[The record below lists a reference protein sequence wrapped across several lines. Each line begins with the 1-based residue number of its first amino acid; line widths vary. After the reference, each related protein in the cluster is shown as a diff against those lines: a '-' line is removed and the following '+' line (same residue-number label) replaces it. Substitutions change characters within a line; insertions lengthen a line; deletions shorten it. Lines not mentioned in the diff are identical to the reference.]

1 MIRRQRSLSVCFA
14 SLLASMAHAGVIYEN
29 NFEGQGPGPEW
40 LGGVS
45 LATTPQG
52 CIRCTS
58 FLGEFGN
65 QIILLNLANLPTH
78 SVIALGFDLYTIRSW
93 DGNVTY
99 VGGPDIFH
107 VVESMGRADFQTT
120 FSNNYVYGDQFNQAY
135 PGTYPGGVFPS
146 QSGAFEKQTLGYT
159 FDNFG
164 YGVVR
169 EDAVYHLSFTF
180 AHSDPTLL
188 VLFRAQNLSPLADES
203 WGLDNVVVS
212 GDTPTNIPEP
222 GTILLVSAGLL
233 FLAVPWVLKIRKSR
247 TSFAKVRP
255 PLGAR
260 HNHPSVAPLRW
271 C

>member
-1 MIRRQRSLSVCFA
+1 
-14 SLLASMAHAGVIYEN
+14 
-29 NFEGQGPGPEW
+29 
-40 LGGVS
+40 
-45 LATTPQG
+45 
-52 CIRCTS
+52 
-58 FLGEFGN
+58 
-65 QIILLNLANLPTH
+65 LNLANLPTH

-93 DGNVTY
+93 DGNVTR
-99 VGGPDIFH
+99 VGGPDIFQF
-107 VVESMGRADFQTT
+107 VESMGRVDFQTT

-135 PGTYPGGVFPS
+135 PGRYPGGVFPS
-146 QSGAFEKQTLGYT
+146 QSGAIEKQTLGYT

-188 VLFRAQNLSPLADES
+188 VLFRAQNLSSLADES

-222 GTILLVSAGLL
+222 GTILLGSAGLL

-247 TSFAKVRP
+247 CP
-255 PLGAR
+255 
-260 HNHPSVAPLRW
+260 
-271 C
+271 